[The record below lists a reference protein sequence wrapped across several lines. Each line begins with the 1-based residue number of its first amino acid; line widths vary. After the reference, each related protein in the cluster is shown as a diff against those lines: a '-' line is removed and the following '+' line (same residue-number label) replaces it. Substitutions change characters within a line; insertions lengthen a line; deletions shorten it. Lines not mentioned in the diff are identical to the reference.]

1 MKAAAQ
7 EVELPKFLLFWC
19 GLTSLLG
26 TMTFFR
32 VFAALAMASALF
44 SPSAQGQAILDSLTS
59 DLNIEGL
66 ETTYDPTTGLA
77 LAKGDVRINYADVE
91 IRCGQASYNSTTGE
105 VIARENVVIWKAGV
119 TYKGDNIIYN
129 ANSGEI
135 SGDAVR
141 SALPMEIGNLFY
153 ETDRIETETK
163 LIQKV
168 EGGETFLTS
177 HDSEDPNFRLRARS
191 LTIQPGDK
199 VTLRGVTVL
208 AGDTPVF
215 YLPVVSQSLD
225 QEMSYRF
232 NIGSQSRWGAFMLN
246 QYTVMHGDHT
256 QGRYHLDLRSSR
268 GVAVGADWLS
278 MRYRKNW
285 QNFSGLKIYYLN
297 DSDPDQNRTAA
308 VRGPVPDNRY
318 RINFQHRIYLP
329 GPEKSTWYLDF
340 DINKIS
346 DQHFYEDFFFN
357 DFRETPEPDNQV
369 SLVHVAPAYI
379 ATLMA
384 RFQANDFYT
393 VGEKL
398 PELAIDWTRRQ
409 LWNTGIYHQGTAAI
423 GYLRESASDLEERA
437 LQSSIDGLAG
447 KPLSGSDR
455 DANRSVLG
463 LGLDSSVGGTE
474 FSDILQLMDAG
485 MVEYTR
491 LHTYHEF
498 LYPKTFGGWLNVVPR
513 LGVGVT
519 HYAGLQRTVDGL
531 PSANKFSSE
540 TKPIFHAG
548 LDLSFKLTKTW
559 EDYTNEAL
567 GLDGLRHV
575 MQPYVNISYL
585 DASQTDGFPGVDR
598 LTPTTRPRPIDVP
611 LYSAVDGLSSWNITR
626 VGLKNYLQTRR
637 DYTSEGMGR
646 FTAANDDPTQTYTFA
661 GMNTYV
667 DLFAHDP
674 EFDRSISNLYNELFF
689 RPVPWINLWMDMQ
702 LPIVSEQGNF
712 TEFNQGVTFMPSDS
726 MSVTLGHQFINDNPY
741 FQDSN
746 LFFSR
751 IYARITDN
759 WGFAM
764 NHVFEADDGTME
776 FQSYSITRDLTS
788 WVASLGAMQRDNRNG
803 QSEFGLLFTLTLKDF
818 PNLTIPLDI
827 DPNPSGRGGNQ

>member
-1 MKAAAQ
+1 MKALAQ
-7 EVELPKFLLFWC
+7 EVELTHFHLPEAASPH
-19 GLTSLLG
+19 SLEP
-26 TMTFFR
+26 MTFFR
-32 VFAALAMASALF
+32 VFAALALASALL
-44 SPSAQGQAILDSLTS
+44 SPNAQGQAILESLTS

-119 TYKGDNIIYN
+119 IYKGDNIIYN
-129 ANSGEI
+129 ANTGDI

-141 SALPMEIGNLFY
+141 SAMPMEIGNLFY
-153 ETDRIETETK
+153 QTDRFETETK
-163 LIQKV
+163 LVQKI

-191 LTIQPGDK
+191 LTIQPGDR

-256 QGRYHLDLRSSR
+256 QGRYHLDLRSAR

-423 GYLRESASDLEERA
+423 GYLRESASDLEARA
-437 LQSSIDGLAG
+437 LQSSIDGVAG
-447 KPLSGSDR
+447 QPLSGSDR
-455 DANRSVLG
+455 DAIRSVLG
-463 LGLDSSVGGTE
+463 LGLDSAVGATE

-485 MVEYTR
+485 MAEYTR

-498 LYPKTFGGWLNVVPR
+498 LYPKTIGGWLNVVPR

-531 PSANKFSSE
+531 PSANRFSSE

-548 LDLSFKLTKTW
+548 LDISFKLTKTW

-611 LYSAVDGLSSWNITR
+611 LYSAVDGLRSWNITR
-626 VGLKNYLQTRR
+626 VGLKNHLQTRR
-637 DYTSEGMGR
+637 DYTSEGLGR

-726 MSVTLGHQFINDNPY
+726 MSITLGHQFINDNPY

-803 QSEFGLLFTLTLKDF
+803 QSELGLLFTLTLKDF

>member
-1 MKAAAQ
+1 MI
-7 EVELPKFLLFWC
+7 
-19 GLTSLLG
+19 
-26 TMTFFR
+26 FFR
-32 VFAALAMASALF
+32 VFAALALSGALLC
-44 SPSAQGQAILDSLTS
+44 PSANGQAILDSLTS

-77 LAKGDVRINYADVE
+77 LAKGDVRIVYADVE

-129 ANSGEI
+129 ANTGEI

-141 SALPMEIGNLFY
+141 SAMPLEIGNLFY
-153 ETDRIETETK
+153 ETNRFETETK
-163 LIQKV
+163 LVQKI
-168 EGGETFLTS
+168 EGGETFLTT

-191 LTIQPGDK
+191 LTIQPGDR

-215 YLPVVSQSLD
+215 YLPVLSQPLD
-225 QEMSYRF
+225 QEMGYRF
-232 NIGSQSRWGAFMLN
+232 NIGSQSRWGIFLLN
-246 QYTVMHGDHT
+246 QYSVVHGDHT
-256 QGRYHLDLRSSR
+256 LGRYHLDLRSAR
-268 GVAVGADWLS
+268 GVGVGADFLS
-278 MRYRKNW
+278 MRHKKNW
-285 QNFSGLKIYYLN
+285 QNFSGLKLYYLN
-297 DSDPDQNRTAA
+297 DTDPEKNKSSIP
-308 VRGPVPDNRY
+308 RGPVPDNRY
-318 RINFQHRIYLP
+318 RVNFQHRIYIP

-369 SLVHVAPAYI
+369 SLVHTSPAYI

-384 RFQANDFYT
+384 RFQANNFYT

-409 LWNTGIYHQGTAAI
+409 LWNTGIYHQGTASV
-423 GYLRESASDLEERA
+423 GYLRESASDLKEQA
-437 LQSSIDGLAG
+437 LAAS
-447 KPLSGSDR
+447 LSGLPLNARDSD
-455 DANRSVLG
+455 AVRSVLG
-463 LGLDSSVGGTE
+463 LSQDSLLGSNE
-474 FSDILQLMDAG
+474 FGDVIRLMDAG
-485 MVEYTR
+485 MAEYTR

-498 LYPKTFGGWLNVVPR
+498 LYPKTVGGWLNLVPR
-513 LGVGVT
+513 LGFGVT

-531 PSANKFSSE
+531 PSANRFSSE

-548 LDLSFKLTKTW
+548 LDVSFKLTKTW

-567 GLDGLRHV
+567 GLDGLRHI
-575 MQPYVNISYL
+575 MQPYVNFSYL
-585 DASQTDGFPGVDR
+585 DASQAEGFPGVDR
-598 LTPTTRPRPIDVP
+598 LAPTTRPRPIDIP
-611 LYSAVDGLSSWNITR
+611 LYSAVDGLRSWNITR
-626 VGLKNYLQTRR
+626 VGLKNYLQTKR
-637 DYTSEGMGR
+637 DYTAENNGR
-646 FTAANDDPTQTYTFA
+646 FSAANDDPTQTYTFA

-667 DLFAHDP
+667 DLFTKDP

-702 LPIVSEQGNF
+702 LPIVSEKGNF
-712 TEFNQGVTFMPSDS
+712 TELNQGVTFMPSNS
-726 MSVTLGHQFINDNPY
+726 LSFTIGQQFINDNPF

-759 WGFAM
+759 WGLSM

-776 FQSYSITRDLTS
+776 FQSYSITRNLTS

-803 QSEFGLLFTLTLKDF
+803 QSEIGLLFTLTLKDF
-818 PNLTIPLDI
+818 PNLTVPLDI

>member
-1 MKAAAQ
+1 
-7 EVELPKFLLFWC
+7 
-19 GLTSLLG
+19 
-26 TMTFFR
+26 
-32 VFAALAMASALF
+32 
-44 SPSAQGQAILDSLTS
+44 
-59 DLNIEGL
+59 
-66 ETTYDPTTGLA
+66 
-77 LAKGDVRINYADVE
+77 
-91 IRCGQASYNSTTGE
+91 
-105 VIARENVVIWKAGV
+105 
-119 TYKGDNIIYN
+119 
-129 ANSGEI
+129 
-135 SGDAVR
+135 
-141 SALPMEIGNLFY
+141 
-153 ETDRIETETK
+153 
-163 LIQKV
+163 
-168 EGGETFLTS
+168 
-177 HDSEDPNFRLRARS
+177 
-191 LTIQPGDK
+191 
-199 VTLRGVTVL
+199 
-208 AGDTPVF
+208 
-215 YLPVVSQSLD
+215 
-225 QEMSYRF
+225 
-232 NIGSQSRWGAFMLN
+232 
-246 QYTVMHGDHT
+246 
-256 QGRYHLDLRSSR
+256 
-268 GVAVGADWLS
+268 
-278 MRYRKNW
+278 
-285 QNFSGLKIYYLN
+285 
-297 DSDPDQNRTAA
+297 
-308 VRGPVPDNRY
+308 
-318 RINFQHRIYLP
+318 
-329 GPEKSTWYLDF
+329 
-340 DINKIS
+340 
-346 DQHFYEDFFFN
+346 
-357 DFRETPEPDNQV
+357 
-369 SLVHVAPAYI
+369 
-379 ATLMA
+379 
-384 RFQANDFYT
+384 

-455 DANRSVLG
+455 DAIRSVLG

-548 LDLSFKLTKTW
+548 LDISFKLTKTW